1 MKKRLYLL
9 ILAAVLSLNLLGCK
23 EENEQKESQTLSH
36 EIVVGD
42 EVIPPFTGDVYVEVN
57 DNVPE
62 FSEEEEQE
70 SEMAV
75 SEPVENYGELD
86 DKGRCTEAFAVVCQE
101 IMPTEDRE
109 SIGEVRPSGWHTVK
123 YNGIVEGNYLY
134 NRSHLIGFQLAGE
147 NANPKNLITGTRYF
161 NADGMLPFEN
171 MVADYVHE
179 TDNHVAYK
187 VTPVFEGDNLVASGV
202 QMQGLSLEDQGEGVC
217 FNVFVY
223 NVQPGIAVDYATGDS
238 WIDPDIEVDGI
249 SIDTGDY
256 VSDGNESE
264 KQPPES
270 EQAVEQEYVL
280 NTGTRKFHDPSCDSV
295 QQMKSRNRDYFTG
308 TRDELISQ
316 GYEPCGSRKP

>member
-9 ILAAVLSLNLLGCK
+9 ILAAVLSISLFGCK
-23 EENEQKESQTLSH
+23 DGGGQKESQTLSH

-42 EVIPPFTGDVYVEVN
+42 EVIPPFSGDVYVEVN

-62 FSEEEEQE
+62 FSKEEEQE
-70 SEMAV
+70 SEKAET
-75 SEPVENYGELD
+75 EPVETYGELD
-86 DKGRCTEAFAVVCQE
+86 DKGRCTEAFAVVCQD

-109 SIGEVRPSGWHTVK
+109 SIGEVKPSGWHTVK

-147 NANPKNLITGTRYF
+147 NANPQNLITGTRYF
-161 NADGMLPFEN
+161 NTDGMLPFEN

-256 VSDGNESE
+256 VSDGNEDE
-264 KQPPES
+264 KQPPQS
-270 EQAVEQEYVL
+270 QQNVVEDYVL
-280 NTGTRKFHDPSCDSV
+280 NTGTKKFHYPSCDSV
-295 QQMKSRNRDYFTG
+295 QQMKSKNRDYFTG

-316 GYEPCGSRKP
+316 GYEPCGNCKP